1 MASNQPGKCCFE
13 GVCHDGTPKGR
24 REEIFGLDTYA
35 AGSTSPKE
43 KVIVILTDVYGNKF
57 NNVLLTADKFAS
69 AGYMVFV
76 PDILFGDAISSDKPI
91 DRDAW
96 FQRHSPEVTKKIVDG
111 CAMAAALAR
120 PPSPL
125 MCWTANFA
133 PKQ

>member
-43 KVIVILTDVYGNKF
+43 KVIIILTDVYGNKF

-91 DRDAW
+91 DRS
-96 FQRHSPEVTKKIVDG
+96 HLSGKLKTLNGGKIKG
-111 CAMAAALAR
+111 
-120 PPSPL
+120 
-125 MCWTANFA
+125 
-133 PKQ
+133 

>member
-35 AGSTSPKE
+35 AAGSTSPKE

-57 NNVLLTADKFAS
+57 NNVLLMAEKSAS
-69 AGYMVFV
+69 AGYMVFSV

-91 DRDAW
+91 DRGAW
-96 FQRHSPEVTKKIVDG
+96 
-111 CAMAAALAR
+111 
-120 PPSPL
+120 PSK
-125 MCWTANFA
+125 TFS
-133 PKQ
+133 